1 MIGAQRTLVLQHL
14 QRGGTLTALQA
25 LDLYGIGRLAAR
37 IEELRR
43 AGHEIV
49 SEMITTPGG
58 ARVAEYR
65 LVEKPVVA
73 KGTEAPKPVCP
84 GKQCALFDDG
94 FSEAFKAR
102 MRWKL

>member
-49 SEMITTPGG
+49 SEMVETDTGKKV
-58 ARVAEYR
+58 ARYH
-65 LVEKPVVA
+65 LVSKPVPA
-73 KGTEAPKPVCP
+73 GAPETPKPVCP

-102 MRWKL
+102 MRWEL

>member
-43 AGHEIV
+43 AGYDITT
-49 SEMITTPGG
+49 EMVATPGG

-65 LVEKPVVA
+65 LVEKPVPA
-73 KGTEAPKPVCP
+73 RALRP
-84 GKQCALFDDG
+84 GEQGRLFDPD
-94 FSEAFKAR
+94 EAEIRASWR
-102 MRWKL
+102 GRI